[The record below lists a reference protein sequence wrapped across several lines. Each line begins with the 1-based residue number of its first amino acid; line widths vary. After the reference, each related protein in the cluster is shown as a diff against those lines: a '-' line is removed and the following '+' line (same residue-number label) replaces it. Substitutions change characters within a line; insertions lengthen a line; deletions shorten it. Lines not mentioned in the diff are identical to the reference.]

1 MSFVSKKCKMSR
13 DVPIL
18 VFLGFIILHALFFVS
33 IIRSELGI
41 ITTTAVLRRCV
52 KAVTSP
58 QLLQGTC
65 KHI

>member
-1 MSFVSKKCKMSR
+1 M
-13 DVPIL
+13 
-18 VFLGFIILHALFFVS
+18 AFVS

-58 QLLQGTC
+58 QLLQGIDGNIT
-65 KHI
+65 KNVLLLSID

>member
-1 MSFVSKKCKMSR
+1 M
-13 DVPIL
+13 
-18 VFLGFIILHALFFVS
+18 S

-58 QLLQGTC
+58 QLLQGTVHVNTFR
-65 KHI
+65 KQPKENMHADWLKTMFL